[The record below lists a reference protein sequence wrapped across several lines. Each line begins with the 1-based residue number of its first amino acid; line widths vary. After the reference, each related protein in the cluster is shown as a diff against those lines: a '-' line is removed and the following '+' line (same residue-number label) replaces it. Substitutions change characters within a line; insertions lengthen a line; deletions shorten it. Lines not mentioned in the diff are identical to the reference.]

1 MTSLSWYKLLF
12 MTELLI
18 AEGLFTFRMKKRTF
32 FWLRLFAVLAVC
44 YAVAAFYPLAPKVS
58 YSWWYSSLMFLVLF
72 AVTFGGLLFLFR
84 ITPTAALFCAITAY
98 TLQHVA
104 YEVFTLIVNL
114 FQLDG
119 SLDMYGSGVMDFTTF
134 NQGTLMS
141 CLIYADI
148 YIVSYGAAYLLL
160 GKRFQRE
167 EEIRLKSLTL
177 MYFGA
182 CILLVDIILNAVV
195 VYIAEYNREYSL
207 VVCVYNILCCM
218 LVFYIQTSLVSTRE
232 MQREM
237 SDMSEMLRQAQR
249 QYKLQKENI
258 DLINLK
264 CHDLRHQMLRIAG
277 SGKIDKEELDEINE
291 AISIYD
297 ATVKTGNE
305 VLDIVL
311 TEKSLICREKGIKL
325 TCMADCAKLNFMR
338 EGDLYVLFG
347 NMVDNAIEA
356 AVAVEDREKR
366 CIGFNVSV
374 VGSFISVTE
383 NNYFIGELRFSSDG
397 LPETTK
403 KDTNF
408 HGFGMRSIDAV
419 VNKYGGSLS
428 VQVNG
433 DIFRLNILI
442 PIPKEEG

>member
-1 MTSLSWYKLLF
+1 

-18 AEGLFTFRMKKRTF
+18 AEGLFTFRMKKRSY
-32 FWLRLFAVLAVC
+32 FWLRLIVALAVC
-44 YAVAAFYPLAPKVS
+44 YTVAAFYPLSPKFS

-84 ITPTAALFCAITAY
+84 ITPVTALFCAITAY

-104 YEVFTLIVNL
+104 YELFTLVVNV

-119 SLDMYGSGVMDFTTF
+119 SLDMYGSGIMDFTTF
-134 NQGTLMS
+134 NQGTLIS

-148 YIVSYGAAYLLL
+148 YIVSYGVAYLLL
-160 GKRFQRE
+160 GKQFRRD
-167 EEIRLKSLTL
+167 EEIQLKSLTL
-177 MYFGA
+177 MCFGA
-182 CILLVDIILNAVV
+182 LILLIDVVLNAVV

-207 VVCVYNILCCM
+207 VVCVYNTLCCI
-218 LVFYIQTSLVSTRE
+218 LVFYIQVSLISTRE

-249 QYKLQKENI
+249 QYTLQKENI
-258 DLINLK
+258 NLINLK
-264 CHDLRHQMLRIAG
+264 CHDLRHQMLRISG
-277 SGKIDKEELDEINE
+277 SGKIDEEELNEINE

-311 TEKSLICREKGIKL
+311 TEKSLICREKEIKL
-325 TCMADCAKLNFMR
+325 TCMADCAKLDFMR

-356 AVAVEDREKR
+356 AMSVEEPEKR

-383 NNYFIGELRFSSDG
+383 NNYFTGELRFSSDG

-403 KDTNF
+403 KDTNY
-408 HGFGMRSIDAV
+408 HGFGMRSIEAV

-428 VQVNG
+428 VQVNE

-442 PIPKEEG
+442 PLPKSGEEELKKENRKA